1 MEVAAV
7 EGRNLADVEPFGEG
21 YHARVHDLQAQRG
34 VSSQELRHP
43 AIVMGSRFDDPQ
55 LIFGDRSA
63 ELSG

>member
-43 AIVMGSRFDDPQ
+43 AIVMRN
-55 LIFGDRSA
+55 
-63 ELSG
+63 